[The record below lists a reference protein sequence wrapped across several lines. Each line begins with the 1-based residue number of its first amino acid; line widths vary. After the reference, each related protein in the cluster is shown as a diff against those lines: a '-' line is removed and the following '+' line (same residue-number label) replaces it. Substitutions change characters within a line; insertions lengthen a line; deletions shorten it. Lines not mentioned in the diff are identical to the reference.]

1 MSRTEEL
8 EDFAAWVAYEVMSE
22 DFEDGF
28 FAEMACRKLHR
39 LGFVEKD
46 GDKWRGEERCRND
59 RNQT

>member
-46 GDKWRGEERCRND
+46 GNKWRAEEV
-59 RNQT
+59 TE